1 MHDNIRN
8 FNMAETNKSVKEK
21 VLSASRIKTLETC
34 SWSYWCNYH
43 LKLPQKQNEGALRGT
58 VCHLVFEMLVKK
70 KHKKHFDKIFKGGS
84 IKKSPAVHRMVMKHL
99 TQMEN
104 SFDLPMTN
112 EENTELVDDMIV
124 VGLNCDFFGWG
135 GKVDKPELEFL
146 LENKDPEYKIRGFI
160 DKPIVYKRGK
170 KIKIVDYKSSKYKF
184 RGEELHSNVQAMVYT
199 LAAQK
204 EWPDYKPTVE
214 FQFLRHP
221 RKPLQQLQFN
231 QEQLRGLEYY
241 LAHTFQIINNFT
253 EETAKTNYAADTK
266 KNSWLCKIGKWRCP
280 YIDSYD
286 YFVTTN
292 EEGEE
297 INKSLKKEILQNKL
311 EAGQKIEIRNYA
323 GCPRHASSSENILDL
338 FS

>member
-1 MHDNIRN
+1 M
-8 FNMAETNKSVKEK
+8 EKTNKDVKEK
-21 VLSASRIKTLETC
+21 ILSASRIKTLEPC
-34 SWSYWCNYH
+34 SWSYWCIYH

-70 KHKKHFDKIFKGGS
+70 KHKKHFNKIFKGGT

-99 TQMEN
+99 IQMEK

-135 GKVDKPELEFL
+135 GKVDKPEHEFL
-146 LENKDPEYKIRGFI
+146 LESKDPVYKIRGFI
-160 DKPIVYKRGK
+160 DKPVLYKKGK

-199 LAAQK
+199 LAAQQ
-204 EWPDYKPTVE
+204 EWPEYTPTVE

-221 RKPLQQLQFN
+221 RSPLQQLQFN
-231 QEQLRGLEYY
+231 KDQLRGLEYY

-253 EETAKTNYAADTK
+253 EETAITNYAYDTK
-266 KNSWLCKIGKWRCP
+266 KSAWMCKIGKWRCP
-280 YIDSYD
+280 YIDPYD
-286 YFVTTN
+286 YFVTVN
-292 EEGEE
+292 KDKEE
-297 INKSLKKEILQNKL
+297 IKKSFKKEELQRFLSKG
-311 EAGQKIEIRNYA
+311 EKIEKRTYE
-323 GCPRHASSSENILDL
+323 GCPRHKQSASDNILDM
-338 FS
+338 FA

>member
-1 MHDNIRN
+1 MEQKPKN
-8 FNMAETNKSVKEK
+8 VKEK
-21 VLSASRIKTLETC
+21 VLSASRLKTLETC

-70 KHKKHFDKIFKGGS
+70 KHKKHFNKINKGGT

-99 TQMEN
+99 TQMER

-124 VGLNCDFFGWG
+124 VGLNCDFFGLG
-135 GKVDKPELEFL
+135 GKVDNPELEFL

-204 EWPDYKPTVE
+204 EWPGYDSTVE

-221 RKPLQQLQFN
+221 RSPLQQLKFN
-231 QEQLRGLEYY
+231 QEQLRGLEYC
-241 LAHTFQIINNFT
+241 LAHAFQIVNNFT
-253 EETAKTNYAADTK
+253 EETAVTNYAADK
-266 KNSWLCKIGKWRCP
+266 KKDAWLCKIGKWRCP
-280 YIDSYD
+280 YIDPYD
-286 YFVTTN
+286 YFVILN
-292 EEGEE
+292 KDKEE
-297 INKSLKKEILQNKL
+297 IKKSFKKKELQDVL
-311 EAGQKIEIRNYA
+311 EKGQKIEKRTYE
-323 GCPRHASSSENILDL
+323 GCPRHKPTTEDNILDM
-338 FS
+338 FA

>member
-1 MHDNIRN
+1 MEQKPKN
-8 FNMAETNKSVKEK
+8 VKEK
-21 VLSASRIKTLETC
+21 VLSASRLKTLETC
-34 SWSYWCNYH
+34 YWSYWCNYH

-70 KHKKHFDKIFKGGS
+70 KHKKHFNKINKGGT

-99 TQMEN
+99 TQMER

-124 VGLNCDFFGWG
+124 VGLNCDFFGLG
-135 GKVDKPELEFL
+135 GKVDNPELEFL

-204 EWPDYKPTVE
+204 EWPGYDSTVE

-221 RKPLQQLQFN
+221 RSPLQQLKFN
-231 QEQLRGLEYY
+231 QEQFRGL
-241 LAHTFQIINNFT
+241 
-253 EETAKTNYAADTK
+253 
-266 KNSWLCKIGKWRCP
+266 
-280 YIDSYD
+280 
-286 YFVTTN
+286 
-292 EEGEE
+292 
-297 INKSLKKEILQNKL
+297 
-311 EAGQKIEIRNYA
+311 
-323 GCPRHASSSENILDL
+323 
-338 FS
+338 

>member
-1 MHDNIRN
+1 M
-8 FNMAETNKSVKEK
+8 EKTVKSVKEK

-70 KHKKHFDKIFKGGS
+70 KHKKHFDKIFKGNS
-84 IKKSPAVHRMVMKHL
+84 IKRSPAVFRMVMKHL

-112 EENTELVDDMIV
+112 EENVELVDDMIV

-135 GKVDKPELEFL
+135 GKVDKPEHEFL

-160 DKPIVYKRGK
+160 DKPIVYKKGK

-184 RGEELHSNVQAMVYT
+184 GGEELHSNVQAMVYT
-199 LAAQK
+199 LAAQQ
-204 EWPDYKPTVE
+204 EWPEYSPTVE

-221 RKPLQQLQFN
+221 RSPLQQLQFN
-231 QEQLRGLEYY
+231 KDQLRGLEYY

-253 EETAKTNYAADTK
+253 EETATTNYAADTK
-266 KNSWLCKIGKWRCP
+266 KNAWLCKIGKWRCP
-280 YIDSYD
+280 YIDPYP
-286 YFVTTN
+286 YFVIVD
-292 EEGEE
+292 ESGEE
-297 INKSLKKEILQNKL
+297 ISKSLKRSELQSKL
-311 EAGQKIEIRNYA
+311 KDGQKIKKRKYD
-323 GCPRHASSSENILDL
+323 GCPRHKSSSENILDL
-338 FS
+338 FT

>member
-1 MHDNIRN
+1 MEQKPKN
-8 FNMAETNKSVKEK
+8 VKEK
-21 VLSASRIKTLETC
+21 VLSASRLKTLETC

-70 KHKKHFDKIFKGGS
+70 KHKKHFNKINKGGT

-99 TQMEN
+99 TQMER

-124 VGLNCDFFGWG
+124 VGLNCDFFGLG
-135 GKVDKPELEFL
+135 GKVDNPELEFL

-204 EWPDYKPTVE
+204 EWPGYDSTVE

-221 RKPLQQLQFN
+221 RSPLQQLKLN

-241 LAHTFQIINNFT
+241 LAHAFQIVNNFT
-253 EETAKTNYAADTK
+253 EETAVTNYAADK
-266 KNSWLCKIGKWRCP
+266 KKDAWLCKIGKWRCP
-280 YIDSYD
+280 YIDPYD
-286 YFVTTN
+286 YFVILN
-292 EEGEE
+292 KDKEE
-297 INKSLKKEILQNKL
+297 IKKSFKKKELQDVL
-311 EAGQKIEIRNYA
+311 EKGQKIEKRTYE
-323 GCPRHASSSENILDL
+323 GCPRHKPTTEDNILDM
-338 FS
+338 FA

>member
-1 MHDNIRN
+1 M
-8 FNMAETNKSVKEK
+8 EKTNKDVKQK
-21 VLSASRIKTLETC
+21 ILSASRLKTLETC

-70 KHKKHFDKIFKGGS
+70 KHKKHFNKIFKGGT
-84 IKKSPAVHRMVMKHL
+84 IKASPAVYRMVMKHL

-146 LENKDPEYKIRGFI
+146 LDSKDPEYKIRGFI
-160 DKPIVYKRGK
+160 DKPIVYKKGK

-199 LAAQK
+199 LAAEK
-204 EWPDYKPTVE
+204 EWPGHTPTVE

-221 RKPLQQLQFN
+221 RSPLQQLQFN
-231 QEQLRGLEYY
+231 KNQLRGLEYY

-253 EETAKTNYAADTK
+253 EETATTNYAYDTK

-280 YIDSYD
+280 YIDPYD
-286 YFVTTN
+286 YFVIVN

-297 INKSLKKEILQNKL
+297 IKKSFKEKELQGVLQK
-311 EAGQKIEIRNYA
+311 GQKIKKRTYE
-323 GCPRHASSSENILDL
+323 GCPRHKQNSSNNILDI
-338 FS
+338 FA

>member
-1 MHDNIRN
+1 M
-8 FNMAETNKSVKEK
+8 EKTVKSVKEK

-70 KHKKHFDKIFKGGS
+70 KHKKHFDKIFKGNS
-84 IKKSPAVHRMVMKHL
+84 IKRSPAVFRMVMKHL

-112 EENTELVDDMIV
+112 EENVELVDDMIV

-135 GKVDKPELEFL
+135 GKVDKPEHEFL

-160 DKPIVYKRGK
+160 DKPIVYKKGK

-199 LAAQK
+199 LAAKK
-204 EWPDYKPTVE
+204 EWEGYTPTVE

-221 RKPLQQLQFN
+221 RSPLQQLQFN
-231 QEQLRGLEYY
+231 EDQLRGLEYY
-241 LAHTFQIINNFT
+241 LAHSFQIINNFT
-253 EETAKTNYAADTK
+253 EETATTNYAADK
-266 KNSWLCKIGKWRCP
+266 KKDSWLCKIGKWRCP
-280 YIDSYD
+280 YIDPYP
-286 YFVTTN
+286 YFVIVDEN
-292 EEGEE
+292 GEE
-297 INKSLKKEILQNKL
+297 INKSLKRSELQNKL
-311 EAGQKIEIRNYA
+311 KDGQKIKKRKYD
-323 GCPRHASSSENILDL
+323 GCPRHKSSSENILDL
-338 FS
+338 FT

>member
-1 MHDNIRN
+1 MEKTVNG
-8 FNMAETNKSVKEK
+8 VKEK

-70 KHKKHFDKIFKGGS
+70 KHKKHFNKIFKGNT
-84 IKKSPAVHRMVMKHL
+84 IKASPAIHRMVMKHL

-112 EENTELVDDMIV
+112 EENVELVDDMIV
-124 VGLNCDFFGWG
+124 VGLNCDFFGQG
-135 GKVDKPELEFL
+135 GKVDKPEHEFL
-146 LENKDPEYKIRGFI
+146 LENKDPEYRIRGFI
-160 DKPIVYKRGK
+160 DKPIVYKKGK

-184 RGEELHSNVQAMVYT
+184 RGEELQSNVQAMVYT

-204 EWPDYKPTVE
+204 EWPEYSPTVE

-221 RKPLQQLQFN
+221 RSPLQQLQFN
-231 QEQLRGLEYY
+231 KDQLKGLEYY

-253 EETAKTNYAADTK
+253 EETATTNYAADTK
-266 KNSWLCKIGKWRCP
+266 KNSWLCKVGKWRCP
-280 YIDSYD
+280 YIDPYP
-286 YFVTTN
+286 YFVIVDKD
-292 EEGEE
+292 GKE
-297 INKSLKKEILQNKL
+297 INKSLKRSELQNKL
-311 EAGQKIEIRNYA
+311 KNGQKIKKKKYN
-323 GCPRHASSSENILDL
+323 GCPRHKTSNENILDL
-338 FS
+338 FT

>member
-1 MHDNIRN
+1 MEQKPKN
-8 FNMAETNKSVKEK
+8 VKEK
-21 VLSASRIKTLETC
+21 VLSASRVKSQATC

-70 KHKKHFDKIFKGGS
+70 KHKKHFNKINKGGT

-99 TQMEN
+99 TQMER

-124 VGLNCDFFGWG
+124 VGLNCDFFGLG
-135 GKVDKPELEFL
+135 GKVDNPELDFL

-204 EWPDYKPTVE
+204 EWPGYDSTVE

-221 RKPLQQLQFN
+221 RSPLQQLKFN

-241 LAHTFQIINNFT
+241 LAHAFQIVNNFT
-253 EETAKTNYAADTK
+253 EETAVTNYAADK
-266 KNSWLCKIGKWRCP
+266 KKDAWLCKIGKWRCP
-280 YIDSYD
+280 YIDPYD
-286 YFVTTN
+286 YFVILN
-292 EEGEE
+292 KDKEE
-297 INKSLKKEILQNKL
+297 IKKSFKKKELQDVL
-311 EAGQKIEIRNYA
+311 EKGQKIEKRTYE
-323 GCPRHASSSENILDL
+323 GCPRHKPTTEDNILDM
-338 FS
+338 FA

>member
-1 MHDNIRN
+1 MEQKPKN
-8 FNMAETNKSVKEK
+8 VKEK
-21 VLSASRIKTLETC
+21 VLSASRLKTLETC

-70 KHKKHFDKIFKGGS
+70 KHKKHFNKINKGGT

-99 TQMEN
+99 TQMER

-124 VGLNCDFFGWG
+124 VGLNCDFFGLG
-135 GKVDKPELEFL
+135 GKVDNPELEFL

-204 EWPDYKPTVE
+204 EWPGYDSTVE
-214 FQFLRHP
+214 FLRHP
-221 RKPLQQLQFN
+221 RSPLQQLKFN

-241 LAHTFQIINNFT
+241 LAHAFQIVNNFT
-253 EETAKTNYAADTK
+253 EETAVTNYAADK
-266 KNSWLCKIGKWRCP
+266 KKDAWLCKIGKWRCP
-280 YIDSYD
+280 YIDPYD
-286 YFVTTN
+286 YFVILN
-292 EEGEE
+292 KDKEE
-297 INKSLKKEILQNKL
+297 IKKSFKKKELQEVL
-311 EAGQKIEIRNYA
+311 EKGQKIEKRTYE
-323 GCPRHASSSENILDL
+323 GCPRHKPTTEDNILDM
-338 FS
+338 FA

>member
-1 MHDNIRN
+1 M
-8 FNMAETNKSVKEK
+8 EKSTQPVRER
-21 VLSASRIKTLETC
+21 VLSASRLKTLETC

-70 KHKKHFDKIFKGGS
+70 KHKKHFNKILKASS
-84 IKKSPAVHRMVMKHL
+84 IKGSASVYRMVMKHL

-124 VGLNCDFFGWG
+124 VGLNCDFFGKG
-135 GKVDKPELEFL
+135 GKVDKPEHEFL
-146 LENKDPEYKIRGFI
+146 LENKDPAYKIRGFI
-160 DKPIVYKRGK
+160 DKPVLYKKGK

-204 EWPDYKPTVE
+204 EWEGYEPTVE

-221 RKPLQQLQFN
+221 RSPLQQLQFN
-231 QEQLRGLEYY
+231 KEQLKGLEYY
-241 LAHTFQIINNFT
+241 LAHSFHIVNNFT
-253 EETAKTNYAADTK
+253 EETAITNYAADK
-266 KNSWLCKIGKWRCP
+266 KKDAWLCKIGKWRCP
-280 YIDSYD
+280 YIDAYD
-286 YFVTTN
+286 YFVIVN
-292 EEGEE
+292 KDKEE
-297 INKSLKKEILQNKL
+297 IKKSFKKNELQNVL
-311 EAGQKIEIRNYA
+311 EKGQKIEKRSYE
-323 GCPRHASSSENILDL
+323 GCPRHKSTADDILDM
-338 FS
+338 FA

>member
-1 MHDNIRN
+1 M
-8 FNMAETNKSVKEK
+8 EKSKQPVKERI
-21 VLSASRIKTLETC
+21 LSASRLKTLETC

-70 KHKKHFDKIFKGGS
+70 KHKKHYNKVLKANS
-84 IKKSPAVHRMVMKHL
+84 IEGSPAIHRMVMKHL
-99 TQMEN
+99 TQMEK

-112 EENTELVDDMIV
+112 QENTELVDDMII
-124 VGLNCDFFGWG
+124 VGLNCDFFGRG

-146 LENKDPEYKIRGFI
+146 LDSKDPKYKIRGFI
-160 DKPIVYKRGK
+160 DKPIVYKKGK

-204 EWPDYKPTVE
+204 EWEGYEPTVE

-221 RKPLQQLQFN
+221 RSPLQQLQFN
-231 QEQLRGLEYY
+231 KEQLRGLEYY
-241 LAHTFQIINNFT
+241 LAHSFHIVNNFT
-253 EETAKTNYAADTK
+253 EETAVTNYAADK
-266 KNSWLCKIGKWRCP
+266 KKDAWLCKIGKWRCP
-280 YIDSYD
+280 YIDPYD
-286 YFVTTN
+286 YFVVVN
-292 EEGEE
+292 EQKEE
-297 INKSLKKEILQNKL
+297 IKKSFKKEELQESL
-311 EAGQKIEIRNYA
+311 EEGQKIEKRSYE
-323 GCPRHASSSENILDL
+323 GCPRHKTNSEDILDM

>member
-1 MHDNIRN
+1 M
-8 FNMAETNKSVKEK
+8 EKPNKK
-21 VLSASRIKTLETC
+21 VEPKILSASRIKTLETC
-34 SWSYWCNYH
+34 SWSYWCNYN

-70 KHKKHFDKIFKGGS
+70 KHKKHFTKISKAGT
-84 IKKSPAVHRMVMKHL
+84 IKASPAIHRMVMKHL
-99 TQMEN
+99 IQMEK

-124 VGLNCDFFGWG
+124 VGLNCDFFGKG
-135 GKVDKPELEFL
+135 GQVDKPEHEFL
-146 LENKDPEYKIRGFI
+146 LDNEDPKYKIRGFI

-199 LAAQK
+199 LAAQQ
-204 EWPDYKPTVE
+204 EWPDYAPTVE

-221 RKPLQQLQFN
+221 RSPLQQLQFN
-231 QEQLRGLEYY
+231 KEQLRGLEYY
-241 LAHTFQIINNFT
+241 LAHAFQIINNFT

-266 KNSWLCKIGKWRCP
+266 KNSWMCKIGKWRCP
-280 YIDSYD
+280 YIDPYD
-286 YFVTTN
+286 YFVIVN

-297 INKSLKKEILQNKL
+297 IKKSFKEKELL
-311 EAGQKIEIRNYA
+311 SVLSDGQKVEKRSYD
-323 GCPRHASSSENILDL
+323 GCPRHKKTSHDNILDM
-338 FS
+338 FA

>member
-1 MHDNIRN
+1 MEKQK
-8 FNMAETNKSVKEK
+8 MNKPEK
-21 VLSASRIKTLETC
+21 VLSASRLKTLETC

-70 KHKKHFDKIFKGGS
+70 KHKKHISKISKAGT
-84 IKKSPAVHRMVMKHL
+84 IQASPAVHRMVTKHL

-112 EENTELVDDMIV
+112 EENTTLVDDMIV
-124 VGLNCDFFGWG
+124 VGLNCDFFGRG
-135 GKVDKPELEFL
+135 GKVDKPEHEFL
-146 LENKDPEYKIRGFI
+146 LDNKDPEYKIRGFI

-199 LAAQK
+199 LAAEK
-204 EWPDYKPTVE
+204 EWPGHTPTVE

-221 RKPLQQLQFN
+221 RSPLQQLQFN
-231 QEQLRGLEYY
+231 KNQLRGLEYY

-253 EETAKTNYAADTK
+253 EETATTNYAYDTK

-280 YIDSYD
+280 YIDPYD
-286 YFVTTN
+286 YFVIVN

-297 INKSLKKEILQNKL
+297 IKKSFKEKELQGVLQK
-311 EAGQKIEIRNYA
+311 GQKIKKRTYE
-323 GCPRHASSSENILDL
+323 GCPRHKQNSSNNILDI
-338 FS
+338 FA